1 MEAQAAGEK
10 GVTVLVVEDD
20 PHASELLSEYLTGAG
35 YGVVHA
41 FNGNEAVEKA
51 KELKPYAITL
61 DVVFPEQNGFEI
73 LKALKSLPETREIPV
88 IIVSITDDRQSGFA
102 LGATECFVKP
112 VAKEILLDTLDGLR
126 RKTEKEPRTV
136 PGGR

>member
-1 MEAQAAGEK
+1 MEALAAGEK
-10 GVTVLVVEDD
+10 GVTVLVVDDD

-35 YGVVHA
+35 YGVAHV

-61 DVVFPEQNGFEI
+61 DVVLPEQNGFEI
-73 LKALKSLPETREIPV
+73 LKELKSLPETREIPV

-102 LGATECFVKP
+102 MGATEWFVKP
-112 VAKEILLDTLDGLR
+112 VAKEIFLDTLDGLR
-126 RKTEKEPRTV
+126 RKTV
-136 PGGR
+136 PGEEI